1 MTQNFD
7 HQTRTLTELAAGR
20 LDVDARRDLARR
32 ALHDPQLA
40 AELKLALRLAD
51 GSAELARDWIS
62 AAAAPA
68 PAPIYHWWR
77 PLAGAAASLAIV
89 AAVLGVHRMNETQ
102 NSTEVVAVQG
112 HTALPDRIGAAGSFE
127 ATELFG
133 GSFER
138 D

>member
-1 MTQNFD
+1 MTQTFER
-7 HQTRTLTELAAGR
+7 QTRTLTELAAGR

-32 ALHDPQLA
+32 ALRDPQLA

-51 GSAELARDWIS
+51 GSAEVARDWVS
-62 AAAAPA
+62 AATPASAPA
-68 PAPIYHWWR
+68 HQWWR

-89 AAVLGVHRMNETQ
+89 AAVFGVHQTTEIR
-102 NSTEVVAVQG
+102 NSTDVVAVQAPK
-112 HTALPDRIGAAGSFE
+112 ALPDRIGAAGSFE
-127 ATELFG
+127 TTELFG

>member
-1 MTQNFD
+1 
-7 HQTRTLTELAAGR
+7 

-32 ALHDPQLA
+32 ALRDPQLA

-51 GSAELARDWIS
+51 GSAELARDWIG
-62 AAAAPA
+62 AAAPA
-68 PAPIYHWWR
+68 TAPVYHWWR

-102 NSTEVVAVQG
+102 NSTDVVAVQA
-112 HTALPDRIGAAGSFE
+112 HTAQPDRIGAAGSFE